1 MGRHS
6 NPDQGP
12 FLRSVAGF
20 ILFWVFIAV
29 VVGAA
34 VWLAVDLIGGDE
46 VKTKA
51 SAQESPTP
59 RSSPTPKRSDLVV
72 ATPTPEETEPEPE
85 ESETPKPELI
95 TEGINVQ
102 VLNGT
107 SDLDADDRMAD
118 KLAGLGFTIEAVEGS
133 SKTYE
138 LTTVFWSYPEAE
150 DAARALA
157 ERFGW
162 VAEAKPENLSDTV
175 AIHVVVGTDEI

>member
-20 ILFWVFIAV
+20 ILFWVFIAG

-46 VKTKA
+46 VKGNPT
-51 SAQESPTP
+51 AQESPTP
-59 RSSPTPKRSDLVV
+59 RSSPSPTKSDLVI
-72 ATPTPEETEPEPE
+72 ATPTPEETKAQ
-85 ESETPKPELI
+85 ESPTPKPELI

-118 KLAGLGFTIEAVEGS
+118 RLAGLGFTIEAVEGS
-133 SKTYE
+133 SKSYDE
-138 LTTVFWSYPEAE
+138 TTVYWSYPEAE

-162 VAEAKPENLSDTV
+162 LVDEKPANLSDTV
-175 AIHVVVGTDEI
+175 AIHVVVGGDEI